1 MVHTRTNFWHNLSVH
16 KIDQLPPKVP
26 FAGALITL
34 AYLTGRPDLVSRRN
48 RRFGKAVRAHV
59 PGFGESVGVSDP
71 TLVKQVFTAKPDVL
85 HAGDS
90 SPLKRTLGRNS
101 IFALDEDLHL
111 RERRLILPPFH
122 GERMGT
128 YTRIFEEETLA
139 EMATWPV
146 GEDFPT
152 LEPMMRITLNAILR
166 AVFGAEDDDFDD
178 LRRIIP
184 PLVKLGSMLTAAP
197 FLQKDW
203 GPRSPWM
210 RFMALRDQYNDV
222 IDHVVAKHRA
232 DEHLAERS
240 DVLALLLQ
248 ARYDD
253 GTAMSREQISD
264 ELLTILVAGHETTAA
279 SLAWAVERL
288 RRHPEVL
295 DRLVEEA
302 EHGGSQLREATIWE
316 IQRTRPVIVATER
329 HVVKD
334 FELGEWT
341 VPAGM
346 HVIVDFLGLHT
357 DAALFPE
364 PDRFHPDRFL
374 DAAPDTYSW
383 VPFGGGVRR
392 CAGAAFAKLEM
403 DVVLRML
410 LTRCEIVP
418 TSAKDERWR
427 FRGVAFQPRKGG
439 VLRARSIDLTPLDDL
454 ASEPQPESALAAT

>member
-1 MVHTRTNFWHNLSVH
+1 MSKTE
-16 KIDQLPPKVP
+16 QLPPKVP
-26 FAGALITL
+26 LAATSITL
-34 AYLTGRPDLVSRRN
+34 AYVAGRPDLISRRN
-48 RRFGKAVRAHV
+48 RKFGTTVRANV
-59 PGFGESVGVSDP
+59 PGFGESIAVSDP
-71 TLVKQVFTAKPDVL
+71 ALVKQVFTAKPGIL

-111 RERRLILPPFH
+111 RERRLILPAFH
-122 GERMGT
+122 GERMGS
-128 YTRIFEEETLA
+128 YARIFEEETLA

-184 PLVKLGSMLTAAP
+184 PLVKLGSMLTALP
-197 FLQKDW
+197 PLQKDW

-210 RFMALRDQYNDV
+210 RFMALREQYNEV
-222 IDHVVAKHRA
+222 IDRVVAKHRA
-232 DEHLAERS
+232 DEQLAERS

-253 GTAMSREQISD
+253 GAAMNREQISD

-279 SLAWAVERL
+279 SLAWTVERL
-288 RRHPEVL
+288 RRHPAVL
-295 DRLVEEA
+295 ERLVEEA
-302 EHGGSQLREATIWE
+302 EQGGSALREATIWE
-316 IQRTRPVIVATER
+316 VQRTRPVIVATER
-329 HVVKD
+329 HVVKP

-341 VPAGM
+341 ISPRT
-346 HVIVDFLGLHT
+346 HVIVDFLSLHNN
-357 DAALFPE
+357 ASLFPE
-364 PDRFHPDRFL
+364 PERFNPDRFL

-418 TSAKDERWR
+418 TDDKDERWR

-439 VLRARSIDLTPLDDL
+439 VMRARSIDLTPLDESD
-454 ASEPQPESALAAT
+454 ADAQPESALATT